1 MKIVNCILLLFALVY
16 IPRIANSKNSIT
28 IIENKTFEKGLLLE
42 NKNNLLIRNCTIT
55 HKEGKFGVKLSNCT
69 NVRIEHC
76 TIKSVGNES
85 LSDYVSSSLIS
96 KDKNDY
102 PQKKGHFD
110 AKGVYLENSINVT
123 VIDCE
128 VTDVF
133 GQGIKVYG
141 DDYTKTNNIILD
153 KNRIAYTYD
162 DAIKFEVKG
171 DQDDNGGT
179 KSLPFKGG
187 IIRNNL
193 IHDIGL
199 GTTQLPFARHGMY
212 LKARDILVEGN
223 TVYNCF
229 YGQGISLRNAGIIRN
244 NKVWNC
250 YGGVCIAYWA
260 QTSTF
265 ESTKTVTIENNQ
277 CRQDYEI
284 DFRMRHISNLSKKPE
299 SNQQPMI
306 LIAYG
311 QNQPDA
317 IIDKFIVR
325 GNTCIASQDYQSGAA
340 LIGGSGTPTV
350 NQTIIVENNTLIDNR
365 VNKVYY
371 KNVPISIKSSMS
383 LVADWQLKHFEESVN
398 KVYKWPND
406 HKLWAWTNGVL
417 YTGIL
422 EMAKMTDDTTYWN
435 FLKVIGQKGQW
446 KLGPKLYHADDICV
460 GQMYIGLYEKF
471 KDSSMIKPTEK
482 SLQFIIKNPKYTA
495 LDFSVP
501 NNQER
506 WSWSDALFMAPPTFA
521 RIGKITGEK
530 KYFDFM
536 DKEFWATHDTLYSKK
551 DSLFFRDTRYKSKKE
566 ANGQNV
572 YWARG
577 NGWVI
582 GGLTIIIDN
591 LPKNHPDKQRYISLF
606 KQMMHRI
613 AYLQDEKGFWHPS
626 LLDYKTYPM
635 PETSSSSFF
644 TYGLAWGIN
653 RGYLDRKRFEPIAE
667 QGWHALTTAIHPDGK
682 LGWVQEI
689 GADPTKVSF
698 DDTEVYGV
706 GAFLLA
712 GSELAKLK
720 VSK

>member
-1 MKIVNCILLLFALVY
+1 MKAIRFILICILITFLPTLTFARNDY
-16 IPRIANSKNSIT
+16 I
-28 IIENKTFEKGLLLE
+28 IIEDKTFDKGLVVE
-42 NKNNLLIRNCTIT
+42 NKINILIRNCIISN
-55 HKEGKFGVKLSNCT
+55 KDGKFGIRLSNCK
-69 NVRIEHC
+69 NIRIENC
-76 TIKSVGNES
+76 VIRNVGNES
-85 LSDYVSSSLIS
+85 LSDYIS
-96 KDKNDY
+96 TSFLPNDEKDY

-110 AKGVYLENSINVT
+110 TKGIYLENCFNIT
-123 VIDCE
+123 VFDCD

-141 DDYTKTNNIILD
+141 DDYTKTGDIILD

-162 DAIKFEVKG
+162 DAIKFEIKG
-171 DQDDNGGT
+171 DQDDNGGK

-187 IIRNNL
+187 IVRNNL

-223 TVYNCF
+223 TIYNCF

-250 YGGVCIAYWA
+250 YGGLCIAYWA
-260 QTSTF
+260 QTSTT
-265 ESTKTVTIENNQ
+265 ESSKEVIIENNQ
-277 CRQDYEI
+277 CRQDHAI
-284 DFRMRHISNLSKKPE
+284 DFRMRHISNLSKNPDT
-299 SNQQPMI
+299 SPQPMI

-311 QNQPDA
+311 QNQADA

-325 GNTCIASQDYQSGAA
+325 GNTCIANQDYLSEAA
-340 LIGGSGTPTV
+340 LIGGSGSPRA
-350 NQTIIVENNTLIDNR
+350 NQTIIVENNKLIDNR
-365 VNKVYY
+365 AKKIYY
-371 KNVPISIKSSMS
+371 KNIPLSIKSTMKM
-383 LVADWQLKHFEESVN
+383 VADWQLNHFEESVN

-417 YTGIL
+417 YTGIV
-422 EMAKMTDDTTYWN
+422 EMAKMTGDMTYWN
-435 FLKVIGQKGQW
+435 FLKNIGQKEDW
-446 KLGPKLYHADDICV
+446 KLGTKLYHADDICV
-460 GQMYIGLYEKF
+460 GQMYAGLYEKF
-471 KDSSMIKPTEK
+471 KNKSMIEPTKK
-482 SLQFIIKNPKYTA
+482 SLQFIIENPKNTA

-501 NNQER
+501 NNQDR

-521 RIGKITGEK
+521 KIGKITGNK

-536 DKEFWATHDTLYSKK
+536 DKEFWTTHDTLYSKK

-582 GGLTIIIDN
+582 GGLAIIIDN
-591 LPKNHPDKQRYISLF
+591 LPENHPNKQKYIALF
-606 KQMMHRI
+606 KQMIQRI
-613 AYLQDEKGFWHPS
+613 AHLQDEKGFWHPS

-635 PETSSSSFF
+635 PESSSSSFF

-653 RGYLDRKRFEPIAE
+653 RGYLDRKTFEPVARK
-667 QGWHALTTAIHPDGK
+667 GWKALTTAIHHDGK

-698 DDTEVYGV
+698 EDTEVYGV

-712 GSELAKLK
+712 GSEFLKL
-720 VSK
+720 